1 MYGGCYSMKMKNK
14 EELILA
20 QIRETIIGGVDKE
33 SSVSHDRFFK
43 VIILV
48 IMAIPAALW
57 LTLAV
62 FAPVSA
68 AAQSLTASQAAL
80 VRDIENNLIA
90 PCCWI
95 QPISEHPSE
104 ISDIMRMEVRE
115 MVAEGKSRDEILDYY
130 VARYG
135 ERILAAPRARGIN
148 VLAYAAPFA
157 ALILGGGGLFLFR
170 ERKRAR
176 TPEAVVP
183 LPPPQ
188 NDGRYND
195 IIEKELRELDG

>member
-1 MYGGCYSMKMKNK
+1 MANK
-14 EELILA
+14 
-20 QIRETIIGGVDKE
+20 
-33 SSVSHDRFFK
+33 RFPRICRI
-43 VIILV
+43 IILV
-48 IMAIPAALW
+48 IMALPASLW
-57 LTLAV
+57 LTQPAL
-62 FAPVSA
+62 APVSA
-68 AAQSLTASQAAL
+68 ATQSLTASQAAL

-170 ERKRAR
+170 GKKRALAPQ
-176 TPEAVVP
+176 TSAH

-195 IIEKELRELDG
+195 IIEKELREFDG